1 MPGSF
6 RDSPAPRSAVFLLF
20 MNGRDA
26 RSPSDG
32 FPRFWH
38 PRISRFASA
47 RWWVFSAPTVV
58 KDQPYC
64 LKRHELYQNRRAE
77 IKWNGL
83 LKHFGDPANTMRL
96 SPLTHTSPLRLL
108 MPPSASQ
115 ASIHAS
121 QSPAP
126 PTPAPVR
133 PATGTGIPPV
143 VPMGGG
149 VLSLRR
155 LHILPKLSKM
165 SPFQGPLSGLSP
177 HRLQ

>member
-1 MPGSF
+1 MAFRGSGIHASLDSLQPGGGSF
-6 RDSPAPRSAVFLLF
+6 P
-20 MNGRDA
+20 
-26 RSPSDG
+26 
-32 FPRFWH
+32 H
-38 PRISRFASA
+38 PPMSKINLI
-47 RWWVFSAPTVV
+47 
-58 KDQPYC
+58 C
-64 LKRHELYQNRRAE
+64 LKHRELYQNLRAE

-155 LHILPKLSKM
+155 LHILPKPSKM

-177 HRLQ
+177 HRLR

>member
-1 MPGSF
+1 MAFRGSGIHASLDSLLPDGGSF
-6 RDSPAPRSAVFLLF
+6 P
-20 MNGRDA
+20 
-26 RSPSDG
+26 
-32 FPRFWH
+32 H
-38 PRISRFASA
+38 PPVSKINL
-47 RWWVFSAPTVV
+47 V
-58 KDQPYC
+58 Y
-64 LKRHELYQNRRAE
+64 LKHRELYQNLRAE